1 MADLLTKAL
10 LNADVDAKVT
20 TNGAN
25 ENTGARVNDCLNNI
39 VDTFF
44 GVAANAPTLT
54 FSTNT
59 DTAGS
64 EPLGGAIRFNNAT
77 IGSVTQIALGG
88 VVNGVNKGD
97 LFTGVTG
104 ILRGHVLGTTDT
116 FEFLITGVPTF
127 GLWTL
132 VPVTYLKGTIPTN
145 LAECAIDFLPANTI
159 NAATTSALA
168 LKADIASIPKRYKWI
183 GDGGGAT
190 GTVVANT
197 LGVTI
202 NVTNPGTGT
211 YVFTAASGT
220 PFTAG
225 KTTISVQAIG
235 GGTAYFTDADNPGG
249 STTIQAAYIFDAAGA
264 FSDTPRYQVIIEVE
278 P

>member
-132 VPVTYLKGTIPTN
+132 VPVTYLKGAIPTN

-168 LKADIASIPKRYKWI
+168 LKADTSSLAVEYTALMDP
-183 GDGGGAT
+183 GNPPAVNGTNEQNGFGGTPAW
-190 GTVVANT
+190 A
-197 LGVTI
+197 LE
-202 NVTNPGTGT
+202 GTGIWSLT
-211 YVFTAASGT
+211 ITGA
-220 PFTAG
+220 FTAG
-225 KTTISVQAIG
+225 KCHAWASIANASDALHCNAERISANVIRF
-235 GGTAYFTDADNPGG
+235 YFIDNTGSAADPSGPVNVFVTRKP
-249 STTIQAAYIFDAAGA
+249 
-264 FSDTPRYQVIIEVE
+264 
-278 P
+278 